1 MDVGRVGAV
10 LGEWAIERVLGVGG
24 TATVYAARAG
34 ERRAAV
40 KIMHAGIGA
49 NWMLRFEREA
59 RLLGGM
65 RHHGLPEVYDVGE
78 VGGLPYLIVEL
89 FEGQTLEEVARRSGE
104 PLAVDLV
111 IQFACA
117 ALDVLDAVHER
128 GIVHRDLKPSNLFVT
143 DDGALKVLDFGLA
156 CGSGPSAVASD
167 PRTLGVLGTPAYMA
181 PEQARGRWEL
191 VDRRS
196 DLWALGAV
204 VFSLLTRRHVHPA
217 ATPNE
222 QLSLAMSC
230 SAPKVLSLR
239 PDLDPALARVLDRAL
254 SYDREA
260 RFPTARA
267 LRNAL
272 LDPPRAPGESRVP
285 LELTVAEPKEAT
297 TSWVRPPERSR
308 VPTAKRLAPWLL
320 AIALTGSL
328 GSSETSGKV
337 VDPARPVVEAQS
349 PADTAAPRR
358 SAVRGQW
365 ATWKARALPPARS
378 DSRVVP
384 HAKRPSRAD
393 SLASAEQAE
402 SQPSPDTPAPPVDTA
417 VPATSALDRRLP
429 EAAAAHPRTALPVR
443 SPRPDPLDRRF

>member
-1 MDVGRVGAV
+1 MDVGRVGSV

-24 TATVYAARAG
+24 TSTVYAARAG
-34 ERRAAV
+34 ARRAAV

-49 NWMLRFEREA
+49 NWTLRFQREA
-59 RLLGGM
+59 QLLSGL

-89 FEGQTLEEVARRSGE
+89 FEGQTLEEISRRRSE

-128 GIVHRDLKPSNLFVT
+128 GVVHRDLKPSNLFVT

-156 CGSGPSAVASD
+156 CGSSPSARASD
-167 PRTLGVLGTPAYMA
+167 LRTLGVLGTPAYMA

-230 SAPKVLSLR
+230 PAPKLLSLR

-272 LDPPRAPGESRVP
+272 LDPRRAPGESNLP
-285 LELTVAEPKEAT
+285 LEVTVADQKEAT
-297 TSWVRPPERSR
+297 TSWVGPSDRSR
-308 VPTAKRLAPWLL
+308 VPAAKRLAPWLL

-328 GSSETSGKV
+328 GSSETSGKM
-337 VDPARPVVEAQS
+337 VDAARPVVAAQG
-349 PADTAAPRR
+349 PGDTGAPRR
-358 SAVRGQW
+358 SMVRGQW
-365 ATWKARALPPARS
+365 ATWKARALPPEGSDARG
-378 DSRVVP
+378 VP
-384 HAKRPSRAD
+384 SAQRASRAD
-393 SLASAEQAE
+393 SLASVDPAS
-402 SQPSPDTPAPPVDTA
+402 SQPSPDTQSPSIDTA
-417 VPATSALDRRLP
+417 VPATDALDRRLP
-429 EAAAAHPRTALPVR
+429 DAAAPHPRPPSPVR
-443 SPRPDPLDRRF
+443 SARPDPLDRRF